1 MKKAK
6 PLVLLIISMV
16 VFILSIALSRIDVV
30 QNIELKTIDW
40 RFEWRGPLNID
51 NSPVVLVTIDD
62 ESFDILPERWPW
74 PRSYYASVI
83 ENLSRAGASVIGL
96 DVILDIPDIENPQND
111 SMLARAI
118 DSAGNV
124 VLTGKIEQSSRLKS
138 YYFQVKPIQLFL
150 NAANGSWGLGSIQ
163 VDDDGFYRRYIVAQE
178 HRGEYI
184 PSFALE
190 ILKKYKNFRSKA
202 DYLTDKNIF
211 SINGLKIPL
220 YDQGTILI
228 DYAGPAST
236 FPRYSFNSVID
247 DTSFNLGIED
257 LDYFEQLQ
265 KDKVF
270 KDKIVLIGS
279 TVSELHDNFPTPF
292 LSYKDSPREMPGV
305 EIHANAINTI
315 LNNLHFNKPNYLVTL
330 LIALILLVLIQFF
343 SIRFSTLLSAIF
355 ALVLILLFIS
365 AAFYAFMNQL
375 FVLEM
380 ILPVMAMLF
389 SFIGNNLY
397 QYIITQRE
405 KQMIIGAFE
414 RYVPEGVVK
423 DLLKH
428 PEKLSLG
435 GEERFITVLFSD
447 IAGFTTLSE
456 KLPPKELVNL
466 INEYLSEMTDI
477 ILSHNGII
485 DKYEGDAIMAEFGVP
500 IFYKDHALKACITA
514 LDMQKR
520 LNELSEKWEQTGL
533 PGLKSRIGINSG
545 NMIVGN
551 MGSKKVF
558 DYTAL
563 GDEVNLASRLEG
575 ANKLYGTNIM
585 INESTND
592 LVKDELLTR
601 PLDLIRVKGKQKPVQ
616 VFELISKK
624 LEGREGL
631 NIEIVS
637 TYTNGIQYYH
647 KREWQQASE
656 CFRFCL
662 KKNPGDIPSRI
673 YLKRIIE
680 HVKNPPPPDWD
691 GVYTLQSK

>member
-6 PLVLLIISMV
+6 PLVLVIISMV
-16 VFILSIALSRIDVV
+16 VFILSIALSQIGIF
-30 QNIELKTIDW
+30 QNLELKTIDW
-40 RFEWRGPLNID
+40 RFEWRGPLNIED
-51 NSPVVLVTIDD
+51 SPVVLITIDD

-74 PRSYYASVI
+74 PRSYYAYVI
-83 ENLSRAGASVIGL
+83 ENLSQAGASVIGL
-96 DVILDIPDIENPQND
+96 DVILDIPDIENPKND
-111 SMLARAI
+111 SMLAQAI
-118 DSAGNV
+118 DTLGNV

-150 NAANGSWGLGSIQ
+150 SAADGSWGLGSIQ

-178 HRGEYI
+178 HRGEYL

-190 ILKKYKNFRSKA
+190 ILKKYKNYNGKI
-202 DYLTDKNIF
+202 DYLMDENTF
-211 SINGLKIPL
+211 SINGVKIPL

-228 DYAGPAST
+228 NYAGPAST

-257 LDYFEQLQ
+257 LDYFDQLL
-265 KDKVF
+265 KDEVF
-270 KDKIVLIGS
+270 KNKIVLIGS
-279 TVSELHDNFPTPF
+279 TVSELHDNFPTPY

-315 LNNLHFNKPNYLVTL
+315 LNNLFFKKLNYLVTL
-330 LIALILLVLIQFF
+330 LIALFLILLVQFF
-343 SIRFSTLLSAIF
+343 SIRFSTALSAIF
-355 ALVLILLFIS
+355 TIILTLLFIS
-365 AAFYAFMNQL
+365 AVFYLFMNQL

-380 ILPVMAMLF
+380 ILPVMAVLF
-389 SFIGNNLY
+389 SFVGNNLY

-447 IAGFTTLSE
+447 IAGFTTISE
-456 KLPPKELVNL
+456 KLPPQELVNL

-477 ILSHNGII
+477 ILNHDGII

-500 IFYKDHALKACITA
+500 IFYEDHAIKACLAAI
-514 LDMQKR
+514 DMQKR
-520 LNELSEKWEQTGL
+520 LNDLSEKWVQEGL
-533 PGLKSRIGINSG
+533 PALRSRIGINSG

-551 MGSKKVF
+551 MGSNKVF

-575 ANKLYGTNIM
+575 ANKSYGTSIM
-585 INESTND
+585 ISDSTNE
-592 LVKDELLTR
+592 LVKEKLLTR

-647 KREWQQASE
+647 KRDWQQASE

-691 GVYTLQSK
+691 GVYTLKSK